1 MPEDASHV
9 SLAINDTLPANTIQY
24 SQAPSTTLRQREE
37 SMQNNILV
45 MLKPKQTKIEQYVE
59 MLDQYKEICGKLNK
73 DIGFYWWKRYVAAA
87 FWANI
92 STPFNLAITL
102 ITAMTTGQA
111 ATHDMLSRTATLNL
125 SVSAL
130 IISTINT
137 FFRPHDQM
145 NEHLN
150 QMNDWAKFGSK
161 FDTIY
166 YKPDDTLLQLREK
179 IIECYALWNKI
190 NTYRV
195 TQSYK
200 NTFLTDLIHLVLEYC
215 CLKGK
220 KEFWIPGIAS
230 DFTRKQLQI
239 DHCTQ

>member
-1 MPEDASHV
+1 MDASQV
-9 SLAINDTLPANTIQY
+9 TLQIEARVDRPK
-24 SQAPSTTLRQREE
+24 APTLKERQD
-37 SMQNNILV
+37 SMENNILV
-45 MLKPKQTKIEQYVE
+45 ILKPNQTEVEQYRE
-59 MLDQYKEICGKLNK
+59 MLDQYKEICEKLNK

-111 ATHDMLSRTATLNL
+111 ATQDLISATLNLRL

-145 NEHLN
+145 NSHLN
-150 QMNDWAKFGSK
+150 QMHDWAKFGGK

-179 IIECYALWNKI
+179 IIECYTLWNEI

-195 TQSYK
+195 TQPYTNS
-200 NTFLTDLIHLVLEYC
+200 FLTDLIHLGSEYC
-215 CLKGK
+215 CLKGR
-220 KEFWIPGIAS
+220 KEFWIKTIKG
-230 DFTRKQLQI
+230 DFKRKQQQI
-239 DHCTQ
+239 NDCS

>member
-1 MPEDASHV
+1 MAVDASQV
-9 SLAINDTLPANTIQY
+9 TLEVDERVDRPTPPTIEE
-24 SQAPSTTLRQREE
+24 RQD
-37 SMQNNILV
+37 SMKNNILV
-45 MLKPKQTKIEQYVE
+45 LLKPNQTKKEQYTE
-59 MLDQYKEICGKLNK
+59 MLIQYQEICEKLNK

-102 ITAMTTGQA
+102 ITALTTGQA
-111 ATHDMLSRTATLNL
+111 ATQDLLSSSVNLKL

-145 NEHLN
+145 NGHLN
-150 QMNDWAKFGSK
+150 QMNDWAKFGGK

-179 IIECYALWNKI
+179 IIACYALWNEI

-195 TQSYK
+195 TQPYK
-200 NTFLTDLIHLVLEYC
+200 NNFLTDLIHLGSEYC
-215 CLKGK
+215 CLKGR
-220 KEFWIPGIAS
+220 KEFWIKTIKA
-230 DFTRKQLQI
+230 DFKRKQQQI
-239 DHCTQ
+239 NDCS

>member
-1 MPEDASHV
+1 MSTDASHV
-9 SLAINDTLPANTIQY
+9 ILEINGEVDDGDIVGITPEIAEKKMA
-24 SQAPSTTLRQREE
+24 S
-37 SMQNNILV
+37 NILV
-45 MLKPKQTKIEQYVE
+45 LLKPNQTKVQQYAE
-59 MLDQYKEICGKLNK
+59 MLDQYQEICEKLNK

-111 ATHDMLSRTATLNL
+111 ATHELLTTSLNL
-125 SVSAL
+125 KLSISAL

-150 QMNDWAKFGSK
+150 KMTDWAKFGGK

-166 YKPDDTLLQLREK
+166 YKPDDTLTQVRAK
-179 IIECYALWNKI
+179 IIECYALWNEI
-190 NTYRV
+190 NTYHV

-200 NTFLTDLIHLVLEYC
+200 NNFITDLIHLSSKYC

-220 KEFWIPGIAS
+220 KEFWIPSIRT
-230 DFTRKQLQI
+230 DFQKKQADVQLVI
-239 DHCTQ
+239 

>member
-1 MPEDASHV
+1 MTTDASQV
-9 SLAINDTLPANTIQY
+9 TLEVNYHTYQPKQR
-24 SQAPSTTLRQREE
+24 TLKERQD
-37 SMQNNILV
+37 SMKNNILV
-45 MLKPKQTKIEQYVE
+45 LLKPNQTKVEQYAE
-59 MLDQYKEICGKLNK
+59 MLDQYQEICEKLNK

-87 FWANI
+87 FWANV
-92 STPFNLAITL
+92 STPFNLSITL

-111 ATHDMLSRTATLNL
+111 ATQDLLSSAANLRL

-150 QMNDWAKFGSK
+150 QMNDWAKFGGT

-166 YKPDDTLLQLREK
+166 YRPDDTLLQLREK
-179 IIECYALWNKI
+179 IIDCYALWNEI

-195 TQSYK
+195 TQPYRNS
-200 NTFLTDLIHLVLEYC
+200 FLTDLIHLGSEYC
-215 CLKGK
+215 CLKGRR
-220 KEFWIPGIAS
+220 EYWIKTIKG
-230 DFTRKQLQI
+230 DFKRKQKQI
-239 DHCTQ
+239 KDSS